1 MLLQE
6 HLVNQKG
13 LVWLIEAN
21 SVHLDS
27 IIKDSLNSDALFELL
42 SISHIIDLLKK
53 SYWYIFIYLSILY
66 DKKSN

>member
-53 SYWYIFIYLSILY
+53 SY
-66 DKKSN
+66 